1 VSSSFFTTFAPQSSH
16 HHFSANAFHAM
27 KWFEWWKLY
36 IIPRGVCVGVWLQC
50 FMEKRC
56 VVWHMVSQKSKG
68 IDKKYKGLIK
78 WMGFRCLGVQGAREL
93 AVGCCLGHLASVCV
107 QGGWWGWSGSL
118 PAPPPVF
125 GAGARG
131 LAAALHGEA
140 VDVGGMER
148 TDLLLLRVEP
158 NAHRTQRILNS
169 I

>member
-1 VSSSFFTTFAPQSSH
+1 LICRPSLIVSSSFFTTFAPQSSH

-93 AVGCCLGHLASVCV
+93 AVGCCFGHLASVCV

-118 PAPPPVF
+118 PAPPPSL
-125 GAGARG
+125 RG
-131 LAAALHGEA
+131 RC
-140 VDVGGMER
+140 ER
-148 TDLLLLRVEP
+148 PGRSTSWRSCRCRWYGT
-158 NAHRTQRILNS
+158 HRSSSSPR
-169 I
+169 